1 MSTFI
6 ILLILIIYCIF
17 YFINYYYVQQI
28 ENKYQKLNV
37 AVIVEPRKDI
47 MLIKVLKNYLKLLPK
62 NTKIHIFHGIDNEK
76 LILDNFS
83 QEIFH
88 NKIIMTNM
96 KIKNLTIHQYNLLL
110 TSLDFYNK
118 INGENILIFQMDTC
132 LCSNSKY
139 KIQDFL
145 KYDYIGSPWINQNSL
160 KYKNL
165 QKKVISEKIHNKVG
179 NGGLSFRKKSK
190 MIEHIKTH
198 KYNGEP
204 EDIYFSKSKILQFPS
219 ITEASNF
226 STEYLINPYS
236 YGIHRSHKIL
246 DNKKLTLLKKT
257 CPEFNMFFE
266 N

>member
-139 KIQDFL
+139 KIEDFL
-145 KYDYIGSPWINQNSL
+145 IYDYVGAPWIDS
-160 KYKNL
+160 KHKN
-165 QKKVISEKIHNKVG
+165 KIG
-179 NGGLSFRKKSK
+179 NGGLSLRKKSK
-190 MIEHIKTH
+190 MLEHIN
-198 KYNGEP
+198 KYKYSLKIN
-204 EDIYFSKSKILQFPS
+204 EDVYFSRSDILNFPD
-219 ITEASNF
+219 IKTASFF
-226 STEYLINPYS
+226 STEHLFNPYS
-236 YGIHRSHKIL
+236 VGLHQPEKVLNNYNKKIL
-246 DNKKLTLLKKT
+246 RRT
-257 CPEFNMFFE
+257 CPEYIKVFE
-266 N
+266 